1 MKMQPIQSMV
11 IPILLVI
18 GTLLFPSKLLAQG
31 PSPAELLAIAEARSQ
46 TYAVNCAVTIL
57 ERKQHN
63 TPTSEFSPP
72 CSARGSQVR

>member
-31 PSPAELLAIAEARSQ
+31 LSPAELLAIAEARSQ
-46 TYAVNCAVTIL
+46 TYTVNCAVTML

-63 TPTSEFSPP
+63 TPTSEFAPP
-72 CSARGSQVR
+72 SSARGSQAR